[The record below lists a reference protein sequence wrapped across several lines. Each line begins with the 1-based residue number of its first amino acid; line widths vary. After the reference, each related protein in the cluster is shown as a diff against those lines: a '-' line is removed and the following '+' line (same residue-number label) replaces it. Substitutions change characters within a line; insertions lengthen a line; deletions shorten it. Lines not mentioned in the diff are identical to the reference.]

1 MNDFYFGIDIGGT
14 FVKSGIVD
22 PNGNVL
28 FQKKAKTDLN
38 SFDLADIVW
47 SLIENLSAEAKV
59 DPNNALGL
67 GIACAGTIDSETGVI
82 RFSPNLKIK
91 DYPLTTK
98 LQKHLSIPIKVVND
112 AEAVVLAEQHF
123 GAGKNCNDFLMITIG
138 TGIGGGVV
146 VNGKSLRANKSFAC
160 EVGHIKIA
168 GKKIKCGCGEYNC
181 FETLA
186 STSALVREIKLAMQ
200 KNPESKLWT
209 KGTTETISAV
219 HLFELLGKDKTA
231 DLVFENYISNLGNG
245 IVSIINILC
254 PKKVIIG
261 GAISKQKEKLLTP
274 LKEYVDNHI
283 HTKHI
288 NNKIDFCASAFNND
302 SGIVGSVCLFK

>member
-22 PNGNVL
+22 TYGKVL
-28 FQKKAKTDLN
+28 FQKKAKTDLK

-47 SLIENLSAEAKV
+47 TLVEKLSTEANV
-59 DPNNALGL
+59 NPNKALGL
-67 GIACAGTIDSETGVI
+67 GIACAGTIDSQSGVI
-82 RFSPNLKIK
+82 RYSPNLKIK
-91 DYPLTTK
+91 DYPLATK

-123 GAGKNCNDFLMITIG
+123 GAGRNCDDFLMITLG

-146 VNGKSLRANKSFAC
+146 FNGKSLRSNKPFAC

-200 KNPESKLWT
+200 KNPESKLWA

-261 GAISKQKEKLLTP
+261 GAISKQKEKLLSP
-274 LKEYVDNHI
+274 LKTYVDNHI

-288 NNKIDFCASAFNND
+288 NNKIDFCVSAFDND